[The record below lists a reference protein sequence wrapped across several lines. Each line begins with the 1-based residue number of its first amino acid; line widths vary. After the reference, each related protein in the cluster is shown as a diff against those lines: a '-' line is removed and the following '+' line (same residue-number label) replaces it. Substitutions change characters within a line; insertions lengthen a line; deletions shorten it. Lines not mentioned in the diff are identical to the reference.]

1 MKKLLLLAVFVF
13 LVTNAYAGG
22 FPPPDKV
29 AHFSGGVVAG
39 GIATAVANEFVPEH
53 RLITGIILGT
63 IPGLIIEIENSTY
76 SAGFSGGDLLA
87 DFLGSVVGSV
97 ISDKLILKFL
107 VDDKGPN
114 KTYGVQVGTRF

>member
-1 MKKLLLLAVFVF
+1 MKKLLLLAVSVL

-22 FPPPDKV
+22 IPPDKV